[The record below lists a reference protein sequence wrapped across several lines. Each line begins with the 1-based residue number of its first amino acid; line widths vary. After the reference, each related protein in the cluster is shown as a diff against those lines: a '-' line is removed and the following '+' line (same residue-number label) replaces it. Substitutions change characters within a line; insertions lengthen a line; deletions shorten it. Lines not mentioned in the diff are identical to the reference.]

1 MKRILQNGRKISKT
15 MSVMWLISK
24 IHKELNNK
32 KKNLFKNWQIKYKS
46 TFLQRGCGNSQE
58 TDEKML
64 NITKHQGNVNQS
76 KILPYICQ
84 NSLMKETRGAGE
96 VMVKKESLHT
106 VGGNVNW
113 SNHYGVRVRLTSQK
127 VPINK
132 PQQPGEETPWEPT
145 LLHTGTTT

>member
-32 KKNLFKNWQIKYKS
+32 KSNLFKNWQIKYKS
-46 TFLQRGCGNSQE
+46 TFLQRGCGNGQE

-76 KILPYICQ
+76 KTLPYICW

-96 VMVKKESLHT
+96 VMVKKNL
-106 VGGNVNW
+106 
-113 SNHYGVRVRLTSQK
+113 Y
-127 VPINK
+127 
-132 PQQPGEETPWEPT
+132 T
-145 LLHTGTTT
+145 LLVGM